1 LIKLLLDTH
10 IWLWSV
16 SEPERVS
23 KRVAR
28 ALRTPENE
36 LWLSPISIWELIILS
51 QKGRVELAEG
61 LEAWTTRALRAL
73 PLNEAPVTNEV
84 AREVGR
90 LDLPHRDPA
99 DHFLVATAKVF
110 DLTLVTADEHF
121 MKVAG
126 ITVLANR

>member
-110 DLTLVTADEHF
+110 DLTLITADEQL

>member
-1 LIKLLLDTH
+1 MSQLLLDTH
-10 IWLWSV
+10 IWVWSV

-23 KRVAR
+23 KRVSQELR
-28 ALRTPENE
+28 APENQ

-51 QKGRVELAEG
+51 RKARVELAEG
-61 LEAWTTRALRAL
+61 LESWTTRALRAL

-90 LDLPHRDPA
+90 LHLSHRDPA

-110 DLTLVTADEHF
+110 DLTLVTADEQL
-121 MKVAG
+121 MKSVDIA
-126 ITVLANR
+126 VLPNR